1 MVRPVKPL
9 IPMPII
15 LAAAQGDADALTAVI
30 AHYRGYIRYLSRR
43 PCRDALGFD
52 HLYVDEDTLRRLES
66 KLIYAVVT
74 KFKILKEE

>member
-1 MVRPVKPL
+1 MSRL
-9 IPMPII
+9 IPMSII
-15 LAAAQGDADALTAVI
+15 YQAMNGDELAISAVI

-52 HLYVDEDTLRRLES
+52 HLYVDEDTQRRLES